1 MKFATT
7 SHAHRGVY
15 LGLALLLCAGAASA
29 QMYKWV
35 DANGKT
41 HYTDTPPPPTAKVAP
56 IKAAVG
62 GSSAAELPYA
72 LATAVKN
79 HPVTLYTT
87 SPCPGCDAGRAF
99 LRRKGIPFSEKTVT
113 TSDDQEK
120 LRESGD
126 GGLPLLTIGRNKLA
140 GFQSNNWESALNL
153 ANYPE
158 RSMLPSNYVYPN
170 PTALAPRQQKAE
182 PDKEAIRV
190 AAAAAAAEA
199 EAKRKAAAAPNAPP
213 GFQF

>member
-7 SHAHRGVY
+7 SHAHRGVF

-41 HYTDTPPPPTAKVAP
+41 HYTDTPPPPTAKMAP

-72 LATAVKN
+72 LANAVKN

-99 LRRKGIPFSEKTVT
+99 LRRKGIPFTEKTVT
-113 TSDDQEK
+113 TAEDQEK
-120 LRESGD
+120 MRETGD
-126 GGLPLLTIGRNKLA
+126 GGLPVLMIGRNKLS
-140 GFQSNNWESALNL
+140 GFLSSNWESALDI
-153 ANYPE
+153 ASYPE

-170 PTALAPRQQKAE
+170 PTALAPRQQKAD

-190 AAAAAAAEA
+190 AAAAAEA
-199 EAKRKAAAAPNAPP
+199 EARRKAAAAAPPAPP